1 MTYSCDECGEWVH
14 AKRWALGYHTCREC
28 GDKQARAA
36 RASWCVAP
44 GHKSN
49 YMLIT
54 NRAELIGLNNKTV
67 R

>member
-1 MTYSCDECGEWVH
+1 MTKFICTTCGAEY
-14 AKRWALGYHTCREC
+14 AERRAALGYKTCLPC
-28 GDKQARAA
+28 GDKQARTVK
-36 RASWCVAP
+36 RTVAP

-54 NRAELIGLNNKTV
+54 NKAELVGLNNKTV

>member
-1 MTYSCDECGEWVH
+1 MPHCIECHTEYD
-14 AKRWALGYHTCREC
+14 ARRKALGYKTCLDC
-28 GDKQARAA
+28 GEATARAA

-67 R
+67 RD